1 MLENINLCFVLL
13 QGGHIKMHLHSDLPV
28 QVDGEPWVQCSGDI
42 VVLKSALR
50 VSYFPFFYLT
60 FILLKLFF
68 FLWKKSFINACF
80 CMSFFPIHG
89 KLTKK
94 LKTKLTF

>member
-1 MLENINLCFVLL
+1 MHLKWDITKFFP

-50 VSYFPFFYLT
+50 VSDF
-60 FILLKLFF
+60 LFGVN
-68 FLWKKSFINACF
+68 IF
-80 CMSFFPIHG
+80 CLFR
-89 KLTKK
+89 
-94 LKTKLTF
+94 